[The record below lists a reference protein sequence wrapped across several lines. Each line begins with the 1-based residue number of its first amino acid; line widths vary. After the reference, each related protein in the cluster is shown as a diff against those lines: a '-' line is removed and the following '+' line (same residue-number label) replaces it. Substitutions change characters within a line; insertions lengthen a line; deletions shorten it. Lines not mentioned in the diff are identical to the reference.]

1 MGGTFNLRVAIL
13 EAVGVTFS
21 LLVVVMAVSEVEKL
35 LSGSSINALRMLNS
49 AAVRSLGLKPVD
61 RLSRWLVG
69 EVF

>member
-1 MGGTFNLRVAIL
+1 MGGTFNLRAAIL

-35 LSGSSINALRMLNS
+35 LSGSSINALRMLSS